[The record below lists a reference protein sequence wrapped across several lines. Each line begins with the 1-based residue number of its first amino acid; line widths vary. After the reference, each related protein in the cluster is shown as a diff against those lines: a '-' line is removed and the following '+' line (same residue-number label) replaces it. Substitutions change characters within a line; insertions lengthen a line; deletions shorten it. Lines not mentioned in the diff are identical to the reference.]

1 MCSSL
6 CQVVI
11 KTSLHSGQG
20 DFPRARPILCTPD
33 VLTTTIS
40 PNVGSLAAEFVVL
53 MGLHAS
59 HWGEKRK
66 LERSKVQNFEAEK
79 NMSLLCT
86 IRSVEESLPV
96 LAMDLYMSSPFT
108 RIREKF

>member
-11 KTSLHSGQG
+11 KTSPHSGQG

-40 PNVGSLAAEFVVL
+40 PNVGNLAAEFVVL

-66 LERSKVQNFEAEK
+66 LERSKVQNFEAE

-96 LAMDLYMSSPFT
+96 LAMDFYMSSPFT